1 MDKLKKKVTFH
12 SLFFIIMMAISFKV
26 GVSSQQFIYDT
37 RLQNYERLERM
48 EDEYFQYRKRVM
60 ESGLKFISSIDGS
73 FIDSRVKSSVVY
85 TVADQYD
92 VYNSQA
98 TKKFIADKIVEYSE
112 KYDID
117 PMLVLSLLYSESSLN
132 TEIRQQHPDV
142 IGMAGIN
149 YKVWGDI
156 LTKEGIIYSKM
167 DLKNIE
173 VAIHSLCFVVNSMRR
188 NKSDSAFQ
196 SIWSYKGR
204 GYDKVL
210 GKTGKSVATGSFEI
224 YKEMKVKANQCLL
237 AMK

>member
-1 MDKLKKKVTFH
+1 MNNFKKKVTFH
-12 SLFFIIMMAISFKV
+12 SLFFIVMMAISFKV
-26 GVSSQQFIYDT
+26 GTSSQQFVYDT
-37 RLQNYERLERM
+37 RLQNYERLEKV
-48 EDEYFQYRKRVM
+48 EEEYFQYRKRVM
-60 ESGLKFISSIDGS
+60 ESGLRFISAFDGS
-73 FIDSRVKSSVVY
+73 FIDSRVKSSVVFA
-85 TVADQYD
+85 VADQYD

-98 TKKFIADKIVEYSE
+98 TRKFMADKIVEYSE
-112 KYDID
+112 KYDLD

-132 TEIRQQHPDV
+132 AEIRQQHPDV
-142 IGMAGIN
+142 VGMAGIN

-156 LTKEGIIYSKM
+156 LTKEGIIYSKK

-173 VAIHSLCFVVNSMRR
+173 VAIHSLCFVVDAMRR

-204 GYDKVL
+204 GYDKTL

-224 YKEMKVKANQCLL
+224 YKEMKVKASQYLI